1 MKLQFRDGTG
11 SYVRGIEA
19 VEFLG
24 TGVRIIVFRF
34 NVISDE
40 ASRNTQAVLAFEIL
54 HTRSQSLPAALN
66 KGVVMLSSR
75 IQRKCK
81 NRVRYI
87 IKITTGLSLS
97 TFKTSPP
104 VSPCILSSKQARVKF
119 REISVPQRTL
129 SREEPS

>member
-1 MKLQFRDGTG
+1 M
-11 SYVRGIEA
+11 RGIEA

-24 TGVRIIVFRF
+24 TEVRIIVLGF
-34 NVISDE
+34 NVISDK

-54 HTRSQSLPAALN
+54 HTGSQSLPAALN
-66 KGVVMLSSR
+66 
-75 IQRKCK
+75 K

-104 VSPCILSSKQARVKF
+104 VSPCILSSREQARVKF

-129 SREEPS
+129 SMEEPS